1 MSQRDSNRSFLKQF
15 YHIWVTERP
24 SQFAA
29 MLAYYALFSVVP
41 LFYIVLKVAGVFID
55 ELRAASQLYAWVGEN
70 LGPESSQLLQDQM
83 ARLAERS
90 AGGMTVEAVIGV
102 AAMLGTASLL
112 FYQLQHALNTIWK
125 VPPPQRGATRFL
137 ILNRLLAFIMVIGL
151 GLLLVLVTFANTVIA
166 GLRSWIGLGSTL
178 PFASLL
184 PSILLLTFMLAVLY
198 KVLPNAKVAWRDVL
212 VGSLVAAVLLTL
224 AGSLLGLYLSASRL
238 SSALEA
244 AGAVAVFLMAFY
256 FIGVIIVVGAVAI
269 RVYASLYGQKILP
282 RGEPAPEQSA
292 ERLRAESDENV
303 LENDVD

>member
-29 MLAYYALFSVVP
+29 MLAYYGLFSVVP

-55 ELRAASQLYAWVGEN
+55 ELRAASQLYTWVGEN

-83 ARLAERS
+83 NRLAERS

-102 AAMLGTASLL
+102 AAMLVTASLL

-151 GLLLVLVTFANTVIA
+151 GLLLVVVTFANTVIA
-166 GLRSWIGLGSTL
+166 GIRSWIGLGSTL
-178 PFASLL
+178 PFPSLL

-198 KVLPNAKVAWRDVL
+198 KFLPNAKVAWRDVL

-238 SSALEA
+238 NSASGA
-244 AGAVAVFLMAFY
+244 AGAVAMFLTTFY
-256 FIGVIIVVGAVAI
+256 FIGLIIVVGAVVI
-269 RVYASLYGQKILP
+269 RVYASLHGRKIVP
-282 RGEPAPEQSA
+282 RVKPAPERSG
-292 ERLRAESDENV
+292 EKLPAESDQDG
-303 LENDVD
+303 LDNDVA